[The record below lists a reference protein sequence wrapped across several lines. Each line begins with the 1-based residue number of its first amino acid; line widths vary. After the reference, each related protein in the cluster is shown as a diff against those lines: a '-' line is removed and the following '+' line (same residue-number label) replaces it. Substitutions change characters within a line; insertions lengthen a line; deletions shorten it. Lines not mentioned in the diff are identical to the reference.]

1 MNDYHAWEIERL
13 LGLLGDSQ
21 LRSIAVWKWED
32 YTNEEIAAM
41 LGCTTRTIERKLNV
55 IQAFWSQENHDEC

>member
-1 MNDYHAWEIERL
+1 MSDYHPGERERL
-13 LGLLGDSQ
+13 LGLLGDSR

-41 LGCTTRTIERKLNV
+41 LGCTTRTIERKVKV
-55 IQAFWSQENHDEC
+55 IQAFWAEENTP